1 MNVAFVVVPR
11 WFLVW
16 YNIGA
21 IDKPLWDVVVPRW
34 FLVWYNTL
42 NVMDLLYQVVV
53 PRWFL
58 VWYNRPLQKALEAW
72 LQGLFGIEKK

>member
-1 MNVAFVVVPR
+1 MILSVVVPR

-16 YNIGA
+16 YNKCQNKTIFA
-21 IDKPLWDVVVPRW
+21 
-34 FLVWYNTL
+34 F
-42 NVMDLLYQVVV
+42 VVV

-72 LQGLFGIEKK
+72 LQGLFGMRKNNVNSIK

>member
-1 MNVAFVVVPR
+1 MLPELVVVPR

-16 YNIGA
+16 YNLAGGLIGSA
-21 IDKPLWDVVVPRW
+21 
-34 FLVWYNTL
+34 F
-42 NVMDLLYQVVV
+42 VVV

-72 LQGLFGIEKK
+72 LQGLFGMRKNNVNSIK